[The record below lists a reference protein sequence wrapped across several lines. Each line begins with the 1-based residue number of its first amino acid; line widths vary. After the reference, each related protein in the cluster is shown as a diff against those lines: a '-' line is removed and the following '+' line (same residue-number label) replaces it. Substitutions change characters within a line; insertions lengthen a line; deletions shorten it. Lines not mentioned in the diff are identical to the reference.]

1 MRTKAAAVALFIVLG
16 IAGMTNA
23 VHANHSNYATTNKP
37 IQFGLTAVVVRE
49 NLRLLDEWARYLSDK
64 MGQPVEFVQRRSY
77 REVMDM
83 LGSGDLEFAWI
94 CGFPFVQKRDPEF
107 IGLLLVPVYQG
118 KPLYRSYIIVHRDSP
133 YLSMADLAGKIFAFS
148 DPESNSGYLY
158 PQSFLANRGERP
170 ETYFHKTFFT
180 FNHAETVE
188 AVAEQV
194 ADGGA
199 VDSYIWE
206 YLREFQPEVAEKTRV
221 IQKSP
226 TFGFPPLVA
235 RLGAD
240 RGMVERMKTV
250 LMGMSNDP
258 DGRVLLD
265 ALKLDGFGDFPPS
278 LFDSIRGMA
287 TRTRK
292 AIPWIAAAEEREKES
307 KEEEKE

>member
-1 MRTKAAAVALFIVLG
+1 MKTKAAVVLLFVVLG
-16 IAGMTNA
+16 LAGMTTA
-23 VHANHSNYATTNKP
+23 AHAAHSNYATANKP

-49 NLRLLDEWARYLSDK
+49 NLRLLDVWAQYLSDR

-83 LGSGDLEFAWI
+83 LGSGGLDFAWI

-107 IGLLLVPVYQG
+107 VELLLVPVYQG

-133 YLSMADLAGKIFAFS
+133 YQSMDDLAGKIFAFS

-158 PQSFLANRGERP
+158 PQFFLANQGDRP

-206 YLREFQPEVAEKTRV
+206 YLREFQPEVADKTRV

-226 TFGFPPLVA
+226 TFGFPPLVS

-240 RGMVERMKTV
+240 PDMVERMKAV
-250 LMGMSNDP
+250 LMGMSSSP

-265 ALKLDGFGDFPPS
+265 ALKLDGFGEFSPS
-278 LFDSIRGMA
+278 LFDSIRDMA
-287 TRTRK
+287 AETRK
-292 AIPWIAAAEEREKES
+292 ARPWIEAAEEKEKELRA
-307 KEEEKE
+307 EEIE